1 MTSQFEYSSTLN
13 SEEIEQ
19 LKGILAQCFG
29 TSITNVEPYY
39 KLIGINNFRI
49 VRQGGKVIG
58 GLAIYNMGQWYGGS
72 SVPMAGIAAV
82 GIAPEYRGTGAAY
95 QLMSSTIAELFSTG
109 IPISTL
115 YAATQRLYR
124 KAGYEQAGSYCV
136 WELPITAIERGD
148 RPRPLHRVDPLEY
161 QLFEEIYRQQAK
173 QNNGNL
179 DRNKAIWERTVKPN
193 IEEEETVFAYLIGDR
208 VALEGYIIFSQ
219 SRQNNDAIIK
229 VWDWT
234 LLTKAAVK
242 RFWTLLADHS
252 SLIDRVHWKS
262 CEIDPLLLLLPEQ
275 KAKIFRKEHWML
287 RIIDV
292 VKALEKRGYPAG
304 IETELHLEVTDEA
317 IDSNNGRFCL
327 KVSQGRG
334 EVTKGGKGELQIGIR
349 GLASLYTGLFTP
361 TQLQLTGYLQTES
374 EALLTAKLLFCGS
387 NPWMADQ
394 F

>member
-95 QLMSSTIAELFSTG
+95 QLMSCTIAELLSKG
-109 IPISTL
+109 VPISTL

-124 KAGYEQAGSYCV
+124 KVGYEQAGSLCV
-136 WELPITAIERGD
+136 WEVPITNIERTD
-148 RPRPLHRVDPLEY
+148 RFLPVHRVDPTEY
-161 QLFEEIYRQQAK
+161 EVFEEIYRQQAK
-173 QNNGNL
+173 GNNGNL
-179 DRNKAIWERTVKPN
+179 DRNKTIWKLIVKPD
-193 IEEEETVFAYLIGDR
+193 IKETVSAYLIG
-208 VALEGYIIFSQ
+208 AKTQPEGYIIFTQ
-219 SRQNNDAIIK
+219 DRETNGAIVK
-229 VWDWT
+229 VWDWA
-234 LLTKAAVK
+234 LLTLAAAK
-242 RFWTLLADHS
+242 RFWTFLADHS
-252 SLIDRVHWKS
+252 SQMERIRWKS